1 MKKAKEALSRRI
13 QTSKTASRLSWTKRG
28 SKPSNNTD
36 PKRSKE
42 LGSSN
47 LQNSNNHHVTNEDE
61 KPEKIKGRSE
71 EEEEK
76 HEEVPDQQVETAVR
90 FTE

>member
-36 PKRSKE
+36 PKRSNE

-47 LQNSNNHHVTNEDE
+47 LQNSNNHVTNEDE

-76 HEEVPDQQVETAVR
+76 HEEVPDQPVETAVR

>member
-1 MKKAKEALSRRI
+1 MKKAKEALYRRI

-61 KPEKIKGRSE
+61 KPEKIKRRS

-76 HEEVPDQQVETAVR
+76 HEEVLDQQVETAVR